1 MIKKIVI
8 LCIFFHQLIMSQVRM
23 TSVNLSSVNSSAF
36 IDASSNTTN
45 NLSLGV
51 GKGLV
56 FPRVDL
62 SNFSFVGTS
71 GLPNNFP
78 SRFDGMLVYNTA
90 TGGIAASGNTEGS
103 LSPGFWYYKNTT
115 TSSTGGTWSPLVA
128 SSQQSIND
136 ISPIEITLPLKIGG
150 SQLYAVKGSFIA
162 NGVYAMVTIP
172 KPTGM
177 TSHYGIVI
185 LKDGK
190 FFRNQIISFDVTLTT
205 DNVTTG
211 FGNIYE
217 VYPSGTYE
225 YVLEYFK

>member
-1 MIKKIVI
+1 
-8 LCIFFHQLIMSQVRM
+8 M
-23 TSVNLSSVNSSAF
+23 TGTTLGGVNSSAF
-36 IDASSNTTN
+36 IDASSNTIN
-45 NLSLGV
+45 NSSQGV

-62 SNFSFVGTS
+62 ANFNFVGTTGVPS
-71 GLPNNFP
+71 NFP

-90 TGGIAASGNTEGS
+90 DSGIAASGNTEGS
-103 LSPGFWYYKNTT
+103 LSPGFWYYNNTS
-115 TSSTGGTWSPLVA
+115 TSSTGGTWRPLVA
-128 SSQQSIND
+128 SSQQAINY

-150 SQLYAVKGSFIA
+150 SQLYAIKGSFNA